1 MQNNAIAK
9 TTLQATGE
17 IQMKMQKTQH
27 GTSAIK
33 FMIVLA
39 LLGYG
44 VFVGFQYI
52 PQRIESS
59 IVQGV
64 LDNLVEI
71 HRKEPFSD
79 VRAIQVAVDKQLFI
93 NEREDLN
100 SSFEVTRN
108 RGDYVVTV
116 RYDRE
121 LNLLFKKQPMPT
133 DKSVT
138 LD

>member
-1 MQNNAIAK
+1 MQSNTIAK
-9 TTLQATGE
+9 TTLQATRE

-27 GTSAIK
+27 GASAIG
-33 FMIVLA
+33 FIIVLA

-44 VFVGFQYI
+44 VFVGLQYI

-71 HRKEPFSD
+71 HKKEPFSD

-93 NEREDLN
+93 NEREDLA

>member
-1 MQNNAIAK
+1 MQNNTIAK
-9 TTLQATGE
+9 TTLQATGK

-27 GTSAIK
+27 GASAIK
-33 FMIVLA
+33 FIIVLA

-44 VFVGFQYI
+44 GFQYI

-133 DKSVT
+133 NKSVT

>member
-1 MQNNAIAK
+1 MQNHTIAK

-27 GTSAIK
+27 GASAIK
-33 FMIVLA
+33 FIIILA
-39 LLGYG
+39 LFGYG
-44 VFVGFQYI
+44 VFVGLQYI
-52 PQRIESS
+52 PQRIESG
-59 IVQGV
+59 IAQAV

-79 VRAIQVAVDKQLFI
+79 VRDIKTAIEKQLFI
-93 NEREDLN
+93 NERDDLK
-100 SSFEVTRN
+100 SSFEVTRD

-138 LD
+138 LN